1 MTFAMTGANPRLCDK
16 KTAFTLLDRFL
27 EAGGN
32 FIDTADVY
40 SVGGDKWHV
49 TSCDTCDR
57 TETLSAL
64 SENGWS
70 SAWPRA
76 WTAAR

>member
-16 KTAFTLLDRFL
+16 KTAFALLDRFL

-40 SVGGDKWHV
+40 SVSDV
-49 TSCDTCDR
+49 ACD
-57 TETLSAL
+57 LL
-64 SENGWS
+64 
-70 SAWPRA
+70 
-76 WTAAR
+76 

>member
-16 KTAFTLLDRFL
+16 KTAFALLDRFM

-40 SVGGDKWHV
+40 SVSDMWKE
-49 TSCDTCDR
+49 SYCDTCDR
-57 TETLSAL
+57 MEIPSAL

-70 SAWPRA
+70 SVWPRA